1 MEFVPFWTQLLLVKS
16 CNNDLLTTYE
26 QQVCSASVSDPWWL
40 CSFCC
45 VVQAETTVCKN
56 RVPSS
61 AICTLHFAVNAT
73 NTPAKYHDLWWVN
86 CYVPYA
92 TFLFV
97 WSTRQER
104 SLQAAITFHTQ
115 FFFFFFLNTSR
126 MSANFIPVILLIC
139 KTDGWKQT
147 LSTNTYT
154 GDMQCLHKSTSDTQ
168 TCKNIQSKMQTQLS
182 HTHSSPPPHLC
193 AL

>member
-1 MEFVPFWTQLLLVKS
+1 MALLL
-16 CNNDLLTTYE
+16 L
-26 QQVCSASVSDPWWL
+26 L
-40 CSFCC
+40 CSTGRNHS
-45 VVQAETTVCKN
+45 VQKQGAEFRN
-56 RVPSS
+56 
-61 AICTLHFAVNAT
+61 L
-73 NTPAKYHDLWWVN
+73 
-86 CYVPYA
+86 YA
-92 TFLFV
+92 TFCCERHQHACEISRSVMGKLL
-97 WSTRQER
+97 R
-104 SLQAAITFHTQ
+104 SLRDISVCVKHTTRAVFTGCDHVPYPIFYLFI
-115 FFFFFFLNTSR
+115 FFYTSR